1 MINKRD
7 IKDLDLKE
15 TLYIIR
21 KFHILFE
28 DLDIKENNLSTN
40 EERELLIIVKFIK
53 SGLLEKQLKS
63 IDEIKFLILA
73 TDSSYD

>member
-7 IKDLDLKE
+7 IKDLDLKD

-21 KFHILFE
+21 KFHVLFE

-63 IDEIKFLILA
+63 IDEIKFLIMA

>member
-7 IKDLDLKE
+7 IKDLDLKD
-15 TLYIIR
+15 TLYVIR
-21 KFHILFE
+21 KFHVLFE

-63 IDEIKFLILA
+63 IDEIKFLIMA

>member
-7 IKDLDLKE
+7 IKDLDLKD
-15 TLYIIR
+15 TLYLIR

-28 DLDIKENNLSTN
+28 DLEIKENSLSTN